1 MNPALASSN
10 QLPRHIAV
18 IMDGNGR
25 WATERGWPRARGHE
39 AGADSVREIVRACGE
54 LGIDALTLYSFS
66 TENWARPDDEVQALM
81 ALLASYLQN
90 ERSEL
95 VENRVQLRGI
105 GEIDRLPDH
114 VRRLLR
120 EAERSTEGNDGLKL
134 TLALSYGSRREIV
147 DAVRGIASEVQQGT
161 LDSGQ
166 IDEATVTNR
175 LYTAGIPDPDLL
187 VRTSGEMRLSNF
199 MLWQL
204 AYTELYVTDVYWPD
218 FRRPHLEQ
226 ALAIYAK
233 RRRRFGRTD
242 DQVTP

>member
-1 MNPALASSN
+1 MTAPTASTKG
-10 QLPRHIAV
+10 LPRHIAV

-25 WATERGWPRARGHE
+25 WATERGWPRVRGHE

-54 LGIDALTLYSFS
+54 MGIDALTLYSFS

-81 ALLASYLQN
+81 TLLASYLEN
-90 ERSEL
+90 EQSDL
-95 VENRVQLRGI
+95 MENRVQLRGI
-105 GEIDRLPDH
+105 GEIDRLPAH
-114 VRRLLR
+114 VHVLLR
-120 EAERSTEGNDGLKL
+120 QAEKLTEHNDGLKL

-147 DAVRGIASEVQQGT
+147 DAVRRIADEVQHGT
-161 LDSGQ
+161 LDPSD
-166 IDEATVTNR
+166 IDETAVTER

-226 ALAIYAK
+226 ALAAYAK
-233 RRRRFGRTD
+233 RRRRFGQTD
-242 DQVTP
+242 AQVAS